1 MIKSKLYFI
10 GKSSKMQCRPFFL
23 YVYETGKSIQKKM
36 KKIRASV
43 NGFLKTKV
51 IYSTYS

>member
-1 MIKSKLYFI
+1 
-10 GKSSKMQCRPFFL
+10 
-23 YVYETGKSIQKKM
+23 M

-51 IYSTYS
+51 IYSTYSKDINISQRHNYNAKVKNRKTGRF